1 MPSPPTLLSLTQ
13 QLMQLPH
20 RVDRHLWLND
30 VVQWVRGDRQSPGE
44 AAARLGLL
52 VDALLARPDL
62 TAAWQSWWRAF
73 LDDTDPTP
81 LLADLGFAP
90 RTAFISDMGQRLRMK
105 LLPAT
110 PDTGDLGALFL
121 FLQPEPF
128 DVQWLQALDEH
139 TLGGLTRLMLPQAPA
154 QAPPPC
160 KRI

>member
-90 RTAFISDMGQRLRMK
+90 RTAFISDMGQRLRPGHHHHRTC
-105 LLPAT
+105 PA
-110 PDTGDLGALFL
+110 
-121 FLQPEPF
+121 
-128 DVQWLQALDEH
+128 
-139 TLGGLTRLMLPQAPA
+139 
-154 QAPPPC
+154 
-160 KRI
+160 